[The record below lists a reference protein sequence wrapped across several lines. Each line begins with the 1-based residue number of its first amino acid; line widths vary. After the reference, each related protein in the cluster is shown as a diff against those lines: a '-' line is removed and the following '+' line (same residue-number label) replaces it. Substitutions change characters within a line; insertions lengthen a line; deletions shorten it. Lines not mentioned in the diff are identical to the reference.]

1 MNLFYMDIKLKEF
14 FYWINNKIII
24 YYPQITWITLIGLI
38 IVLIMMCI
46 YSSYKKIS
54 YRDFD

>member
-24 YYPQITWITLIGLI
+24 YYPQITWITLIG
-38 IVLIMMCI
+38 